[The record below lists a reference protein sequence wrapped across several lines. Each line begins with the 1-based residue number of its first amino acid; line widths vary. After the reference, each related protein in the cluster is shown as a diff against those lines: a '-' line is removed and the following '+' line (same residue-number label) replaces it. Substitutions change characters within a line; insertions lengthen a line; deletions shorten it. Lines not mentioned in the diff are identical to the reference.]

1 MRTPFIAGNWKMN
14 LTVAEAVSFVNEVKD
29 QLDAVK
35 GIESA
40 FCVPAIA
47 LPDVAAALSRST
59 VYVGAQTMA
68 NHESGAYTG
77 EISPLMIKP
86 FADFVILGHSERRE
100 YYGETDALVNE
111 KTKLALAHGIR
122 PIVACGESLAQ
133 NQAGETQTFVSG
145 QVRAALAGISADD
158 MLKIV
163 IAYEP
168 IWAIG
173 TGLSATVEQAGGII
187 KSAVRDTLTDL
198 CGEVISQQVRIQYGG
213 SVKPHNIADYMSH
226 PDIDGALV
234 GGASLKPDFVEL
246 VANGAASKAA

>member
-1 MRTPFIAGNWKMN
+1 MRVPFIAGNWKMN
-14 LTVAEAVSFVNEVKD
+14 MTVAEAVTFVNEVKD
-29 QLDAVK
+29 GLDAVS
-35 GIESA
+35 GMESA

-47 LPDVAAALSRST
+47 LPSVAAALSRSS
-59 VYVGAQTMA
+59 VFVGAQNMA
-68 NHESGAYTG
+68 NNESGAYTG
-77 EISPLMIKP
+77 EISPVMIKP
-86 FADFVILGHSERRE
+86 FADYVILGHSERRE

-111 KTKLALAHGIR
+111 KAKLALAHSIK
-122 PIVACGESLAQ
+122 PIIACGESLAQ
-133 NQAGETQTFVSG
+133 NQAGETQAFVSG
-145 QVRAALAGISADD
+145 QIRAALDGISTAD

-187 KSAVRDTLTDL
+187 KTAVRDTLADL
-198 CGEVISQQVRIQYGG
+198 YGNDVAQQIRIQYGG

-246 VANGAASKAA
+246 VANGVTA